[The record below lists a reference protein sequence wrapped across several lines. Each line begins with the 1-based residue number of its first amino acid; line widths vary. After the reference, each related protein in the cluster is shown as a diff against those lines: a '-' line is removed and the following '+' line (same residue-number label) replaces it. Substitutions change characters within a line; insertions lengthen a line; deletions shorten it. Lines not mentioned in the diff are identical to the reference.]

1 MSYKEKLRE
10 YLKSEGI
17 SQKEV
22 SVALGYAP
30 AMISR
35 YLNGVSIPDAEFI
48 KKLVA
53 AYPSIDLKYI
63 FSEAKDLHDS
73 VNETE
78 AKYSSRD
85 QQVLEEIENIENRL
99 EKLKELM
106 SQYCH
111 SK

>member
-1 MSYKEKLRE
+1 MNYKDKLRE
-10 YLKSEGI
+10 YLKTEGI
-17 SQKEV
+17 SQKEM

-35 YLNGVSIPDAEFI
+35 YLNGVSVPDAEFI

-53 AYPSIDLKYI
+53 AYPSVDLKYI
-63 FSEAKDLHDS
+63 FSESKNLRDS

-78 AKYSSRD
+78 AKYTSRD
-85 QQVLEEIENIENRL
+85 QQVLEEIGNIEERL

-106 SQYCH
+106 TQYCH
-111 SK
+111 TK

>member
-1 MSYKEKLRE
+1 MTYKDKLRE
-10 YLKSEGI
+10 YLKTEGI
-17 SQKEV
+17 SQKDMGI
-22 SVALGYAP
+22 ALGYAP

-35 YLNGVSIPDAEFI
+35 YLNGASVPDAEFI

-53 AYPSIDLKYI
+53 AYPNVDLKYI
-63 FSEAKDLHDS
+63 FSESKNLHDS

-78 AKYSSRD
+78 AKYTSRD
-85 QQVLEEIENIENRL
+85 QQVLEEIENIEHRL

-111 SK
+111 TK